1 MNVEQALSLCRD
13 WIGRPHASL
22 SDGDIKQIEALY
34 NDVLGKHIK
43 KCNCKNRYE
52 DAVAEIYHYLKRG
65 GQMRVKSQYV
75 LKSGVVLQ
83 PKGSNKVYTN
93 DNLTDEVAQA
103 FLRER
108 PNATGLFVYIPKAE
122 SAVVSSP
129 KKRRKK

>member
-1 MNVEQALSLCRD
+1 MNVEQALSLCRV

-22 SDGDIKQIEALY
+22 SENDRKQIETLY

-52 DAVAEIYHYLKRG
+52 DAVVEIYHFLKRG